1 MKKGAFYRAGSE
13 IKDTSFSSP
22 CVHPWLSLGSALPYW
37 RGRSNTKNACVH
49 ASCLSFSKRK
59 KKTEFHR
66 YDRWNWNLGGR
77 WAGAIFARSP
87 CFCYHVDYVWV
98 TVCVGLSA
106 ALAYGHKTRQA
117 CTWEAI
123 VRVPQLSTLNSL
135 WSIVSPSSRETRVF
149 FRLFFSG
156 GGGFP
161 PFDQSTK

>member
-37 RGRSNTKNACVH
+37 RGRSNTKDACVVH

-87 CFCYHVDYVWV
+87 CFCYHVYYVWV
-98 TVCVGLSA
+98 TVCWSISGTCLWPQDKTGLHVERLLS
-106 ALAYGHKTRQA
+106 GSHNS
-117 CTWEAI
+117 
-123 VRVPQLSTLNSL
+123 QLSMIHRVTIQPWNSCL
-135 WSIVSPSSRETRVF
+135 L
-149 FRLFFSG
+149 RLFFSG